1 MTQPTPASQRQHLT
15 SVDGVPGYWASRSG
29 GETTAETSK
38 VWDGGSLRAVTLSA
52 PAETANIVVGRPYYP
67 ARHAALRKSLAA
79 RTGRWRTTVT
89 VQDTDPDLGPLSPP
103 MAVYPDA
110 LLVRCTPPE
119 GDASSSDGAVWELE
133 FAVDG
138 EA

>member
-1 MTQPTPASQRQHLT
+1 MADQPASQRQHLT
-15 SVDGVPGYWASRSG
+15 KLDGVDGYWASRSG
-29 GETTAETSK
+29 GEVTAETSK
-38 VWDGGSLRAVTLSA
+38 VWDGGALRAVTLSA
-52 PAETANIVVGRPYYP
+52 PAETANVVLGRPYYP
-67 ARHAALRKSLAA
+67 TRHADQRRAMA
-79 RTGRWRTTVT
+79 RRVGSMRSTIT
-89 VQDTDPDLGPLSPP
+89 VQDTDADLVPIGRPT
-103 MAVYPDA
+103 VYPDA